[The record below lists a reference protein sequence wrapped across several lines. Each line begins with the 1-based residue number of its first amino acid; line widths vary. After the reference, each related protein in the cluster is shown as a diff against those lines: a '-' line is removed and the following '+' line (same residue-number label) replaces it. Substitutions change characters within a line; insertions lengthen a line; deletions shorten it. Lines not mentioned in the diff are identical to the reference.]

1 MHDFYGKPCRAGVAG
16 QFGMNRRLSA
26 NQEHTHAIMTSRLD
40 RAFNFRFGSAV
51 RTHRIQ
57 GYGAWHD
64 RPAGGLAGLLDLDH
78 FAAFVV
84 AAFGADTMRQLALVT
99 VRTLGE

>member
-1 MHDFYGKPCRAGVAG
+1 MVLGMIALRAA
-16 QFGMNRRLSA
+16 
-26 NQEHTHAIMTSRLD
+26 
-40 RAFNFRFGSAV
+40 
-51 RTHRIQ
+51 
-57 GYGAWHD
+57 
-64 RPAGGLAGLLDLDH
+64 LAGLLDLDH